1 MSSAS
6 AAATDAPKGPH
17 RISRAIHVA
26 RCWSYAY
33 AFAVVALLAA
43 ERGYGAGLYAA
54 AVLQF
59 LVYPQLLWWRM
70 RRAADQRRAD
80 SQHMLLDALLLGA
93 WSAQLEFTVWVAYGM
108 LAAVAVNNMINR
120 GPRAAAAAVA
130 LFGAGAALWGAAGG
144 YAFRPG
150 ASPLIEGLCFAG
162 AFAYVCLVGLAV
174 YRNSRRLVETRE
186 ALRLS
191 LDEVRRNEEKLL
203 VAAHAFENL
212 GEALMIWSA
221 DGTIV
226 QVNKAYT
233 KLTGHAPEEVIGR
246 PEAEFRSPLQP
257 ADFHAE
263 VQRTLLKD
271 GRWSGGIWARRK
283 DGSLYREYRNIS
295 VVRDEGGGISH
306 YVALFFETAQPSASG
321 RFARS

>member
-1 MSSAS
+1 MSST
-6 AAATDAPKGPH
+6 AATGTSLARNPH

-33 AFAVVALLAA
+33 AFVVVALLAA
-43 ERGYGAGLYAA
+43 ERGYGTGMLAA

-59 LVYPQLLWWRM
+59 LVYPHVLWWRL
-70 RRAADQRRAD
+70 RRAEEPRRVD

-93 WSAQLEFTVWVAYGM
+93 WNAQLEFTVWIAYGTFT
-108 LAAVAVNNMINR
+108 AVAANNIINR
-120 GPRAAAAAVA
+120 GPRAFAMAVA
-130 LFGAGAALWGAAGG
+130 LFGGGAALWGATRG
-144 YAFRPG
+144 YAFRPE
-150 ASPLIEGLCFAG
+150 ASALIEWLCFAG

-174 YRNSRRLVETRE
+174 YRNSRRLVEARE

-203 VAAHAFENL
+203 VAGHAFENL

-233 KLTGHAPEEVIGR
+233 RLTGYAPEDVIGR

-257 ADFHAE
+257 AGFHAE
-263 VQRTLLKD
+263 VQRTLQQD
-271 GRWSGGIWARRK
+271 GRWSGGSWAKRK

-295 VVRDEGGGISH
+295 VVRDDRGSISH
-306 YVALFFETAQPSASG
+306 YVALFFETAQPSIAG
-321 RFARS
+321 RIARA